1 MATAVI
7 SGRVD
12 ELVKQRAE
20 AVLAKNG
27 VTPNQLIGAIWNQ
40 IAQTGTIPISMGED
54 ELQAHRR
61 QRFAEFQ
68 AWTKTLP
75 PCPSLANATDEE
87 LREMI
92 VEGLVEKYG

>member
-1 MATAVI
+1 MATTVI

-27 VTPNQLIGAIWNQ
+27 VTANQLIGAIWNQ

-54 ELQAHRR
+54 ELRVHRR

-75 PCPSLANATDEE
+75 PPNPQYAHMTDEE
-87 LREMI
+87 ILDLRM
-92 VEGLVEKYG
+92 EKYG